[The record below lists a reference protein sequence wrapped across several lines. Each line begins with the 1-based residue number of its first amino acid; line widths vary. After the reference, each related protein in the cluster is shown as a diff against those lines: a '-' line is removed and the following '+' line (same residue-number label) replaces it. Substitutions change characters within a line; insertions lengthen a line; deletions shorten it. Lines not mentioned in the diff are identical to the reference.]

1 MVYQQHFLM
10 LTSYILKTG
19 RHCLLIVIIDQVVIR
34 KVKKFPITTL
44 WWGLF
49 FRQLDCRKRHKGEGE
64 TEGGGGGAGKVFR
77 WQAHIAP
84 RKGIQDSLGF
94 WIPHC
99 GFRIPGTGFWYLSV
113 ELGFWIPVVS
123 GIQIPWAVFQIPKPG
138 IPDSMSKIFPDSRFH
153 KCKFPGFQNLDS
165 LTLGET

>member
-19 RHCLLIVIIDQVVIR
+19 RHCLLIVVIDQVVIR

-113 ELGFWIPVVS
+113 ELGFWIPIGS
-123 GIQIPWAVFQIPKPG
+123 G
-138 IPDSMSKIFPDSRFH
+138 IPDSLSCIPDSKTRDFRFH
-153 KCKFPGFQNLDS
+153 EQNVPTFQIPQA
-165 LTLGET
+165 

>member
-19 RHCLLIVIIDQVVIR
+19 RHCLLIVVIDQVVIR

-77 WQAHIAP
+77 WQ
-84 RKGIQDSLGF
+84 DSLGF

-113 ELGFWIPVVS
+113 ELGFWIPIVS
-123 GIQIPWAVFQIPKPG
+123 G
-138 IPDSMSKIFPDSRFH
+138 IPDSLSCIPDSKTWDSRFH
-153 KCKFPGFQNLDS
+153 EQNIPGFQIPRV
-165 LTLGET
+165 